1 MSTRMT
7 VGKTT
12 NTKNLELHAGRLP
25 YKERMLEWLPS
36 TRQHMEEC
44 LMKCLRSVLDREKL
58 KRWQESSL
66 DQRERYNMATLNQE
80 EH

>member
-1 MSTRMT
+1 
-7 VGKTT
+7 
-12 NTKNLELHAGRLP
+12 
-25 YKERMLEWLPS
+25 
-36 TRQHMEEC
+36 
-44 LMKCLRSVLDREKL
+44 MKCLRSVLDREKL